1 MSRCGTHQ
9 RGALPYRRG
18 TAARP
23 VCNRARKADM
33 DVAKKTKSQLAAV
46 GTKMDPARTAVA
58 DAGGVAADVRLGKGG
73 CDWHLAPLDQE
84 NLSRRE
90 QLTARIFTT
99 VQVVLCLVLVATVV
113 SLSMVGT
120 GLSADGLQEAFSS
133 NPVMTVSFLSAC
145 MQPFI
150 AYLVRFVRSHYAA
163 GDAGYAA
170 ANLIVLLCA
179 EMMLQSMVG
188 IVAMAILLWRVWRRG
203 SQVMGDWRRGR
214 GVAGVL
220 VDVSGAL
227 VVLVVAGICL
237 FARAQLG

>member
-1 MSRCGTHQ
+1 
-9 RGALPYRRG
+9 
-18 TAARP
+18 
-23 VCNRARKADM
+23 
-33 DVAKKTKSQLAAV
+33 
-46 GTKMDPARTAVA
+46 MDPARAAVA
-58 DAGGVAADVRLGKGG
+58 DAGGVAADGRLGEGG
-73 CDWHLAPLDQE
+73 CDWYLAPLDQE

-90 QLTARIFTT
+90 QLTARFFTT

-113 SLSMVGT
+113 SLSMAGT

-133 NPVMTVSFLSAC
+133 NPAMTVSFLSAC
-145 MQPFI
+145 AQPFI
-150 AYLVRFVRSHYAA
+150 AYLVRLVRRHYVA

-203 SQVMGDWRRGR
+203 AQVMGDWRRGR

-220 VDVSGAL
+220 ADVSGSV
-227 VVLVVAGICL
+227 VVLALAAVCL
-237 FARAQLG
+237 FASTRIAM

>member
-1 MSRCGTHQ
+1 
-9 RGALPYRRG
+9 
-18 TAARP
+18 
-23 VCNRARKADM
+23 M

-58 DAGGVAADVRLGKGG
+58 DAGGVAADGRLGKGG

-84 NLSRRE
+84 NPSRRE

-113 SLSMVGT
+113 SLSMAGT
-120 GLSADGLQEAFSS
+120 GLSADGLQEVFASS
-133 NPVMTVSFLSAC
+133 PVMTVSFLSAC

-188 IVAMAILLWRVWRRG
+188 IVAMAILLWRVWHRG
-203 SQVMGDWRRGR
+203 AQAMGGWRRGR

>member
-1 MSRCGTHQ
+1 M
-9 RGALPYRRG
+9 
-18 TAARP
+18 
-23 VCNRARKADM
+23 
-33 DVAKKTKSQLAAV
+33 AKRTKSQIAAA
-46 GTKMDPARTAVA
+46 GTKLDPVRAAVA
-58 DAGGVAADVRLGKGG
+58 DAGGIAVGECSCKGT
-73 CDWHLAPLDQE
+73 CDWYLAPLDQE

-113 SLSMVGT
+113 SLSMAGT
-120 GLSADGLQEAFSS
+120 GLSVDGLQDAFAS
-133 NPVMTVSFLSAC
+133 NPAMAVSFLSAC

-150 AYLVRFVRSHYAA
+150 AYLVRFVHSHYAA

-188 IVAMAILLWRVWRRG
+188 IVAMAILLWRVWHRG
-203 SQVMGDWRRGR
+203 AQAMEGWRRGR

-237 FARAQLG
+237 FASAQLG

>member
-1 MSRCGTHQ
+1 
-9 RGALPYRRG
+9 
-18 TAARP
+18 
-23 VCNRARKADM
+23 M

-58 DAGGVAADVRLGKGG
+58 GAGGVAADGRLGKGG
-73 CDWHLAPLDQE
+73 FDWHLAPLDQE

-120 GLSADGLQEAFSS
+120 GLSADGLQEVFAS
-133 NPVMTVSFLSAC
+133 NPAMAVSFLSAC
-145 MQPFI
+145 AQPFV
-150 AYLVRFVRSHYAA
+150 AYLVRLVRRHYVA

-188 IVAMAILLWRVWRRG
+188 IVAMAILLWRV
-203 SQVMGDWRRGR
+203 
-214 GVAGVL
+214 
-220 VDVSGAL
+220 
-227 VVLVVAGICL
+227 
-237 FARAQLG
+237 

>member
-1 MSRCGTHQ
+1 M
-9 RGALPYRRG
+9 
-18 TAARP
+18 
-23 VCNRARKADM
+23 
-33 DVAKKTKSQLAAV
+33 AKRTKSQIAAA
-46 GTKMDPARTAVA
+46 GTKLDTVRAAVA
-58 DAGGVAADVRLGKGG
+58 DAGGIAVGECSCKGT
-73 CDWHLAPLDQE
+73 CDWYLAPLDQE

-113 SLSMVGT
+113 SLSMAGT
-120 GLSADGLQEAFSS
+120 GLSVDGLQDAFAS
-133 NPVMTVSFLSAC
+133 NPAMAVSFLSAC

-150 AYLVRFVRSHYAA
+150 AYLVRFVHSHYAA

-188 IVAMAILLWRVWRRG
+188 IVAMAILLWRVWHRG
-203 SQVMGDWRRGR
+203 AQAMEGWRRGR

-237 FARAQLG
+237 FASAQLG

>member
-1 MSRCGTHQ
+1 M
-9 RGALPYRRG
+9 
-18 TAARP
+18 
-23 VCNRARKADM
+23 
-33 DVAKKTKSQLAAV
+33 AKRTKSQIAAA
-46 GTKMDPARTAVA
+46 GTKLDTVRAAVA
-58 DAGGVAADVRLGKGG
+58 DAGGIAVGECSCKGT
-73 CDWHLAPLDQE
+73 CDWYLAPLDQE

-113 SLSMVGT
+113 SLSMAGT
-120 GLSADGLQEAFSS
+120 GLSVDGLQDAFAS
-133 NPVMTVSFLSAC
+133 NPAMAVSFLSAR

-150 AYLVRFVRSHYAA
+150 AYLVRFVHSHYAA

-179 EMMLQSMVG
+179 EMMLQSMMG
-188 IVAMAILLWRVWRRG
+188 IVAMAILLWRVWHRG
-203 SQVMGDWRRGR
+203 AQAMEGWRRGR

-237 FARAQLG
+237 FSSAQLG

>member
-1 MSRCGTHQ
+1 M
-9 RGALPYRRG
+9 
-18 TAARP
+18 AA
-23 VCNRARKADM
+23 A
-33 DVAKKTKSQLAAV
+33 
-46 GTKMDPARTAVA
+46 GTKLDPARVAVA
-58 DAGGVAADVRLGKGG
+58 DAGGIAVGECSCKSA
-73 CDWHLAPLDQE
+73 CDWYLTPLDQE

-113 SLSMVGT
+113 SLSMAGT
-120 GLSADGLQEAFSS
+120 GLSVDGLQEAFAS
-133 NPVMTVSFLSAC
+133 NPAMAVSFLSAC

-150 AYLVRFVRSHYAA
+150 AYLMRFVRNHYAA

-188 IVAMAILLWRVWRRG
+188 VVAMAVLLWRVWHRG
-203 SQVMGDWRRGR
+203 AQAMGGWRRGR

-237 FARAQLG
+237 FASVQLG